1 MARITLTR
9 CSKHFACAARSA
21 RHGGRCSR
29 GFTFAELIIVIVI
42 LGIIFAFAAPKLDG
56 LTPRYRL
63 RTAARRLATQLE
75 SHRVTAISRGVWV
88 GVRYH
93 LNGENST
100 WELIKPPPPEFPN
113 MPIEERSSFGIEE
126 LPEGVSIDSIEI
138 RGSNDVYTSGSVL
151 ILFSPVGTH
160 GSHSVTFRNDRDA
173 ILRVK
178 LNAFTGVVDFDNGV
192 GASFDDFAD

>member
-1 MARITLTR
+1 
-9 CSKHFACAARSA
+9 
-21 RHGGRCSR
+21 
-29 GFTFAELIIVIVI
+29 
-42 LGIIFAFAAPKLDG
+42 
-56 LTPRYRL
+56 
-63 RTAARRLATQLE
+63 
-75 SHRVTAISRGVWV
+75 
-88 GVRYH
+88 
-93 LNGENST
+93 
-100 WELIKPPPPEFPN
+100 
-113 MPIEERSSFGIEE
+113 EERSSFGIEE

-173 ILRVK
+173 NLRVK